1 MLLIAFVINSYCL
14 ALNQI
19 ISCLLMYP
27 KVITISFSFSLS
39 LCFPPPGFEIVNKLF
54 DKFICLTIVR
64 CVFNLMMMI
73 CACDFGLCNMK
84 WCICAVYA
92 ILINFESRHNDTPV
106 VRASG
111 RELSYVLLAG
121 IIMCYS
127 VTFALVLRPT
137 DITCGI
143 QR

>member
-1 MLLIAFVINSYCL
+1 MVDQQFPHSIFILSAKRKFCYVGICARPIAFDDMLKTMKI
-14 ALNQI
+14 
-19 ISCLLMYP
+19 
-27 KVITISFSFSLS
+27 
-39 LCFPPPGFEIVNKLF
+39 
-54 DKFICLTIVR
+54 DK
-64 CVFNLMMMI
+64 
-73 CACDFGLCNMK
+73 
-84 WCICAVYA
+84 CICVNL
-92 ILINFESRHNDTPV
+92 ILINFQSRHNDTPV

-137 DITCGI
+137 DITCGV

>member
-1 MLLIAFVINSYCL
+1 M
-14 ALNQI
+14 
-19 ISCLLMYP
+19 
-27 KVITISFSFSLS
+27 
-39 LCFPPPGFEIVNKLF
+39 
-54 DKFICLTIVR
+54 
-64 CVFNLMMMI
+64 
-73 CACDFGLCNMK
+73 
-84 WCICAVYA
+84 A
-92 ILINFESRHNDTPV
+92 ILINIQSRHNDTPV

>member
-1 MLLIAFVINSYCL
+1 MVDQQFPHSIFILSAKRKFCYVGICARPIAFDHMLKTI
-14 ALNQI
+14 QI
-19 ISCLLMYP
+19 DKCN
-27 KVITISFSFSLS
+27 
-39 LCFPPPGFEIVNKLF
+39 CVNL
-54 DKFICLTIVR
+54 
-64 CVFNLMMMI
+64 
-73 CACDFGLCNMK
+73 
-84 WCICAVYA
+84 
-92 ILINFESRHNDTPV
+92 ILINFQSRHNDTPV

-137 DITCGI
+137 DITCGV